1 MNHCVFF
8 PNNWTIFGQIVL
20 PHVELTEKPIKKF
33 CIHYKLCFVSEP
45 IFVFLELPFNLV
57 SKKPYKVKIK
67 RFSLLPTLFGVRGH
81 VPLSLMNEPE
91 DVTLPN

>member
-1 MNHCVFF
+1 MCH
-8 PNNWTIFGQIVL
+8 PIVL

-57 SKKPYKVKIK
+57 SKNHTKKVKIK
-67 RFSLLPTLFGVRGH
+67 RFPLPPTLFGVR
-81 VPLSLMNEPE
+81 VPLSLMNEAK
-91 DVTLPN
+91 DVTFPN